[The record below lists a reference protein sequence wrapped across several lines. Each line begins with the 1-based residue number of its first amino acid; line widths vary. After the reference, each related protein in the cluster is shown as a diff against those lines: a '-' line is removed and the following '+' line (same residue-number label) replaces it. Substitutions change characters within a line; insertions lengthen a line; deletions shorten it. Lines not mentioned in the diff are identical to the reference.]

1 MPSIRTATLILIA
14 LITLP
19 ALSFGQKKDTGPI
32 VVDPNQVPAD
42 YWIQGEYAG
51 VIEESPNG
59 ASKNVGLQVISL
71 GKGAF
76 EAVILEG
83 GLPGDGWDK
92 KSKTRLAGIM
102 LDNTAKFE
110 SDAMNIAVGDFKAEF
125 SDSNG
130 TLLGTLPRYKRQSP
144 TLNLPAPADA
154 VVLFDGSNAD
164 QWKNGKISTDGLL
177 MENTETVEAFEDFR
191 LHIEFRLPYKPEGR
205 GQDRG
210 NSGLYIH
217 SRYEVQVLDSFGLD
231 LQFNDCASLYRF
243 KAPDFNMSLPPL
255 TWQTYDIWFKAAKF
269 DADGNKTENVRITV
283 MHNGVKVHD
292 NLELPRKT
300 GAGKPE
306 SPQLLP
312 TKLQGH
318 SNPVRFRNIWLVKG
332 VQAPPSGSYM
342 QASSQSTVPTAPGAN
357 TTTNAT
363 TSSPTRSTT
372 HTHVAHQPAGHD
384 VHSSSC
390 GCGSHGSF
398 GYHGYSS
405 GCASGHC
412 ASGYC
417 GGATHLGPLWSRNS
431 TGIYGGLWP
440 DFTYDN
446 SHQWYVYP

>member
-1 MPSIRTATLILIA
+1 MPLFRTAALVLFA

-19 ALSFGQKKDTGPI
+19 TVSFGQKSNEGV
-32 VVDPNQVPAD
+32 VVDPSQVPAD

-51 VIEESPNG
+51 YIKESQNTT
-59 ASKNVGLQVISL
+59 SKKVGLQVISL

-76 EAVILEG
+76 EALILDG

-92 KSKTRLAGIM
+92 NSKTRLSGIM
-102 LDNTAKFE
+102 LEDKATFE
-110 SDAMNIAVGDFKAEF
+110 SDSLNIKVGDFKAEF
-125 SDSNG
+125 RDDSG
-130 TLLGTLPRYKRQSP
+130 KLLGTIPRYKRQSP

-164 QWKNGKISTDGLL
+164 QFKNGTISPDGLL
-177 MENTETVEAFEDFR
+177 MENTETVDAFEDFR

-217 SRYEVQVLDSFGLD
+217 SRYEVQILDSFGLD

-255 TWQTYDIWFKAAKF
+255 TWQTYDIWFKAADF

-292 NLELPRKT
+292 NLDLPRKT

-306 SPQLLP
+306 APQLLP

-318 SNPVRFRNIWLVKG
+318 GNPVRFRNIWLVKG
-332 VQAPPSGSYM
+332 EHTPPSGSHM
-342 QASSQSTVPTAPGAN
+342 LASSNSTVPKAPGM
-357 TTTNAT
+357 NAT
-363 TSSPTRSTT
+363 TTSSIHSHATRNSTGY
-372 HTHVAHQPAGHD
+372 HAHG
-384 VHSSSC
+384 SSC
-390 GCGSHGSF
+390 GCGSHGSY
-398 GYHGYSS
+398 GYHGYSH
-405 GCASGHC
+405 GCAGGHC
-412 ASGYC
+412 GGY
-417 GGATHLGPLWSRNS
+417 GGARNIGPLWSRNS
-431 TGIYGGLWP
+431 TGMYGKMWP
-440 DFTYDN
+440 DYTYDN
-446 SHQWYVYP
+446 SHLWYVYP